1 MELTSL
7 AILARLIDENHFPIR
22 TAQLLENENI
32 EFQIARDPRH
42 VAGYDQVHQV
52 VFPARQ
58 HEHSIEFRPIAV
70 AAGVSPISEDLH
82 DRDCTIRT
90 QLPGVG
96 LLLVDRSQVLR
107 LFIGRDAAVN
117 ICASPIIS
125 I

>member
-7 AILARLIDENHFPIR
+7 AILARLMDERHFYTR

-52 VFPARQ
+52 GFPARQ

-70 AAGVSPISEDLH
+70 AAGVSRSVKTSTIVIARFAHSFRASASCWSIEVECFV
-82 DRDCTIRT
+82 CTSVEAR
-90 QLPGVG
+90 Q
-96 LLLVDRSQVLR
+96 
-107 LFIGRDAAVN
+107 
-117 ICASPIIS
+117 
-125 I
+125 

>member
-7 AILARLIDENHFPIR
+7 AILARLMDERHFHTL

-32 EFQIARDPRH
+32 EIQIARDPRH
-42 VAGYDQVHQV
+42 VAGYDQVHRV

-58 HEHSIEFRPIAV
+58 HENSIEFRPIAI

-90 QLPGVG
+90 QFPSVG
-96 LLLVDRSQVLR
+96 LLLGDRTRPLCLSMSR
-107 LFIGRDAAVN
+107 GAAVN
-117 ICASPIIS
+117 IYAFAMIS
-125 I
+125 L